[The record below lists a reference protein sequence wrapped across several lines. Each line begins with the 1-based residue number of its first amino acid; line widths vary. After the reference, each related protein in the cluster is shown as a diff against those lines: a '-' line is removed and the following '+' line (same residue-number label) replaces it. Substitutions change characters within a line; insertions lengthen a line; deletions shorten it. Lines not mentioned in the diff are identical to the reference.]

1 MNKLR
6 LLLAVLTLCG
16 VASGVYAMLAD
27 PEASSQPD
35 ATPTA
40 AEAMRKVVVAR
51 GVIDVEGG
59 IIQIAASRDGV
70 IREIRVEEGAEVK
83 QGDGLAV
90 IDDRVPRAALA
101 VANAELA
108 QAEAALAAT
117 RVRLAAGKR
126 EVLRLEPLTRTGVTP
141 TRIYDQA
148 TDTMRIAEAD
158 FIMQTAVIETTRARV
173 AQAELELEQR
183 IVRAPIDG
191 VIVRRLARPGDGA
204 STLNVTTLFWLAPA
218 SPRIGRIEIEESSGE
233 RVRPGQTVEVI
244 VDGDDARTLTAK
256 VQRVGRA
263 FGPRRVTVYDAR
275 ERADVRFVEALL
287 TFDTHANRLLLGQR
301 IIARIKVD

>member
-1 MNKLR
+1 MNASR
-6 LLLAVLTLCG
+6 LTLTLLALGAIAGG
-16 VASGVYAMLAD
+16 VFIML
-27 PEASSQPD
+27 PD
-35 ATPTA
+35 TTPSDSAPMAAT

-51 GVIDVEGG
+51 GVIDIEGG

-83 QGDGLAV
+83 QGDILAV
-90 IDDRVPRAALA
+90 LDDRVPRAALT
-101 VANAELA
+101 VAKAELA

-117 RVRLAAGKR
+117 RVRLAAGRR
-126 EVLRLEPLTRTGVTP
+126 EVARLESLKLVGATP
-141 TRIYDQA
+141 TRNYDQA

-158 FIMQTAVIETTRARV
+158 FHVQNAAIETARSRV

-183 IVRAPIDG
+183 TIRAPVDG

-218 SPRIGRIEIEESSGE
+218 VPRIGRIEIEELSGDLI
-233 RVRPGQTVEVI
+233 RPGQNVEVTI
-244 VDGDDARTLTAK
+244 DGDEKRRFSAT

-275 ERADVRFVEALL
+275 ERADVRFVEAVVAF
-287 TFDTHANRLLLGQR
+287 TSPDTSLFLGQR
-301 IIARIKVD
+301 IIAHIKVE